1 MNKTKILILGV
12 LLCVFTSAAAQ
23 EYSWKAVEMDGSRTG
38 CTTPDKDNV
47 PEAAGVIKGG
57 KYYAPNGEVF
67 KAGSSAA
74 KAAAV
79 VIDAQPAMASVKE
92 VIGYSPV
99 AMSTHRPESALSNW
113 AVDII
118 IDKVARLTGK
128 EVHMG
133 VTNFGGIRANMP
145 EGNILLDDMKSMF
158 PFKNY
163 VVYVE
168 HKGSTIRKMF
178 EKMANGHFQ
187 VLGGVSIVVENGKLV
202 KAEVG
207 GKPLDDN
214 KTYGIATISFLLD
227 GGDGLAFRNGA
238 LELIEFPEVDIIDAV
253 LEHVYAETAA
263 GRPIEYKEDG
273 RIVIK

>member
-1 MNKTKILILGV
+1 MNKTKFIVLSI
-12 LLCVFTSAAAQ
+12 LLCLCVSMTAQ
-23 EYSWKAVEMDGSRTG
+23 EYSWKAIDINGSRTG

-47 PEAAGVIKGG
+47 TEAAGYVKDG
-57 KYYAPNGEVF
+57 KYHAPNGRIF

-74 KAAAV
+74 KTAAV
-79 VIDAQPAMASVKE
+79 VIAAQPAMARVKE

-99 AMSTHRPESALSNW
+99 AMTTHRPESGLSNM
-113 AVDII
+113 AVDVIM
-118 IDKVARLTGK
+118 DKIARLTGK

-145 EGNILLDDMKSMF
+145 EGNILLDDMLSMF

-168 HKGSTIRKMF
+168 HKGSTIRKMI
-178 EKMANGHFQ
+178 EEMASGYFH
-187 VLGGVSIVVENGKLV
+187 VLGGVNIIVEDGKLV
-202 KAEVG
+202 KTEVG

-227 GGDGLAFRNGA
+227 GGDGLALRNDA
-238 LELIEFPEVDIIDAV
+238 VSMIEFPEVDIIDAI
-253 LEHVYAETAA
+253 LEYVYAETAA

-273 RIVIK
+273 RIVIR

>member
-1 MNKTKILILGV
+1 MNKTKILIIGI
-12 LLCVFTSAAAQ
+12 LLCAVTSAAAQ
-23 EYSWKAVEMDGSRTG
+23 EYSWKAIDVDASRTG
-38 CTTPDKDNV
+38 CTTPDKNNV
-47 PEAAGVIKGG
+47 AEAAGYLKGG
-57 KYYAPNGEVF
+57 KYYAPNGKVF

-74 KAAAV
+74 KTAAV
-79 VIDAQPAMASVKE
+79 VIDAQPAMARVKE

-99 AMSTHRPESALSNW
+99 AMTTHRPESGLSNM
-113 AVDII
+113 A
-118 IDKVARLTGK
+118 IDVIMNKVADLSGK

-145 EGNILLDDMKSMF
+145 EGNILLDDMLSMF

-168 HKGSTIRKMF
+168 HKGSTIRKML
-178 EKMANGHFQ
+178 EEMAARRFH
-187 VLGGVSIVVENGKLV
+187 VLGGVRIVAEDGKLV
-202 KAEVG
+202 SVELG

-227 GGDGLAFRNGA
+227 GGDGLALRNDA
-238 LELIEFPEVDIIDAV
+238 VSMIEFPEVDIIDAI
-253 LEHVYAETAA
+253 LEYVYAETAA

-273 RIVIK
+273 RIVIR